1 MKLLNWLA
9 SADACNKEKM
19 EKTEV
24 KRIKRNGPERVAAG
38 EVKAKKM
45 NLSSTLYE
53 NMSYPIIDMKIA
65 TLMGGIIVITKF
77 VSRCVC

>member
-1 MKLLNWLA
+1 MALSGA
-9 SADACNKEKM
+9 RNKDST

-38 EVKAKKM
+38 EVKAKNM

-53 NMSYPIIDMKIA
+53 NMSYPIIDMNIA